1 MFVRYP
7 RQNVPMDTKVR
18 TPQEIFTM
26 PQRLLVPLFQR
37 PYVWNEEL
45 QWEPLWRDL
54 QNVATRY
61 LENPNSAQQPH
72 FLGAVVFQQLQNPI
86 GDLQQRTVIDGQQR
100 LTTLQIMFDAIHA
113 ELTAIG
119 AESPA
124 ARIEPLVENGRPFWK
139 DSNPEDRFKV
149 WPTNKDRPAFNEV
162 MGAEHPIDYSSL
174 VHSDSKL
181 VQAHKFF
188 SNKSRVWLS
197 EAGSDHRLTRA
208 AALEKSAREF
218 LQIVVIDLGAQE
230 NAQEIFET
238 LNARG
243 AVLTAADLIKN
254 FIFQRLLE
262 QGTDVEK
269 AYDKHWKMFESSFW
283 EQEVS
288 YGRVKYQR
296 SSLFINHWL
305 VAKTGEDVL
314 AREVFSRFKSYADF
328 ESKKTML
335 ELLEQICLSA
345 GVYASIY
352 ELGDEREKDLDRT
365 ALFAYRLKVL
375 ELDVVRPL
383 FLYLVDPDEGAIPQ
397 SELDKCF
404 EIIESWL
411 VRRMLVRVTGKRYN
425 KLVPEVISE
434 VRKNRPNAAQ
444 VLENYFK
451 NQQVDSAYWPD
462 DAEVRRELQNL
473 EFYRKIYR
481 SRVRMVFEALEDYA
495 RGWKSGKSGSAGM
508 RIRRASYTIE
518 HLMPQSWQT
527 NWPLPPGLTDL
538 ERDRLVQTLGNLTLL
553 STKLN
558 SSVSN
563 GPWLG
568 ENGKKAALNEK
579 DVLLLNSKVQ
589 ANGNEGWTEELI
601 RSRTSE
607 LTSMI
612 LDIWRVPEGHISKVT
627 RTNEDAPKKIS
638 VIDLL
643 SAGLLQAGQTLYPS
657 YRRYKGRNAQVLAD
671 GRIEIEG
678 QVFDS
683 LSLAGNHVRKKN
695 TNGWTFW
702 LISESPKEKMFDL
715 RERYKEIVGAEE
727 FEDLSDDESEDED

>member
-1 MFVRYP
+1 
-7 RQNVPMDTKVR
+7 MDTKVR

-61 LENPNSAQQPH
+61 LENPNSVQQPH

-113 ELTAIG
+113 ELVAVG

-124 ARIEPLVENGRPFWK
+124 ARLEPLVENGKPFWK

-162 MGAEHPIDYSSL
+162 MGAVHPINYSSL
-174 VHSDSKL
+174 IHSDSKL

-188 SNKSRVWLS
+188 SRKS
-197 EAGSDHRLTRA
+197 EAWLAEAGPDQITSRA
-208 AALEKSAREF
+208 SALEKSAREF

-262 QGTDVEK
+262 QGTDVEN
-269 AYDKHWKMFESSFW
+269 AYDTHWKMFESSFW
-283 EQEVS
+283 EEEVS

-335 ELLEQICLSA
+335 ELLEQICTSA
-345 GVYASIY
+345 KVYASIY

-383 FLYLVDPDEGAIPQ
+383 FLYLVDPDEGQISQA
-397 SELDKCF
+397 ELEKCF
-404 EIIESWL
+404 ETIESWL

-425 KLVPEVISE
+425 KLVPEVIKE
-434 VRKNRPNAAQ
+434 VRRDRTNAAKI
-444 VLENYFK
+444 LENYFK

-462 DAEVRRELQNL
+462 DEEVRRELQNL

-481 SRVRMVFEALEDYA
+481 SRVRMVFEALEDYV
-495 RGWKSGKSGSAGM
+495 RGWKEGKSGSAGM

-518 HLMPQSWQT
+518 HVMPQSWQS
-527 NWPLPPGLTDL
+527 NWPLTPGISDL
-538 ERDRLVQTLGNLTLL
+538 ERDRLLQTLGNLTLL

-568 ENGKKAALNEK
+568 EGGKRAALNEK

-589 ANGNEGWTEELI
+589 EIGKDGWSEELI
-601 RSRTSE
+601 RIRTEE
-607 LTSMI
+607 LTSII
-612 LDIWRVPEGHISKVT
+612 LDIWKVPKGHMSKVH
-627 RTNEDAPKKIS
+627 RERSESSKRVQ
-638 VIDLL
+638 VIDLI
-643 SAGLLQAGQTLYPS
+643 SAGLIEPGQRIFPHAKKYEGISASIL
-657 YRRYKGRNAQVLAD
+657 VD
-671 GRIEIEG
+671 GRIELNGVIY
-678 QVFDS
+678 DS
-683 LSLAGNHVRKKN
+683 LSGAGVSVRGSS
-695 TNGWTFW
+695 TNGWWFFAIDKPSGPR
-702 LISESPKEKMFDL
+702 LSEL
-715 RERYKEIVGAEE
+715 YKTYLAMTGEE
-727 FEDLSDDESEDED
+727 TSDESTEEDIEED

>member
-1 MFVRYP
+1 
-7 RQNVPMDTKVR
+7 MDTKVR

-61 LENPNSAQQPH
+61 LENPKLVQQPH

-113 ELTAIG
+113 ELLAIG

-124 ARIEPLVENGRPFWK
+124 ARIEPLVENGKPFWK

-162 MGAEHPIDYSSL
+162 MGAQHPIKYSSL
-174 VHSDSKL
+174 KNADSKL

-188 SNKSRVWLS
+188 SKKTESWLA
-197 EAGSDHRLTRA
+197 EQGPDHLMTRA
-208 AALEKSAREF
+208 GALEKSAREF

-262 QGTDVEK
+262 QGTNVED

-283 EQEVS
+283 EEEVS
-288 YGRVKYQR
+288 YGRVNYQR

-335 ELLEQICLSA
+335 ELLEQICNSA
-345 GVYASIY
+345 RVYASIY
-352 ELGDEREKDLDRT
+352 ALGNEHERDLDRT

-375 ELDVVRPL
+375 GLDVVRPL
-383 FLYLVDPDEGAIPQ
+383 FLYLADPDEGQIPKD
-397 SELDKCF
+397 ELEKSL

-411 VRRMLVRVTGKRYN
+411 VRRMLARVTSKSYN
-425 KLVPEVISE
+425 KIVPEIISKVRE
-434 VRKNRPNAAQ
+434 DRKNAAT

-451 NQQVDSAYWPD
+451 SQQANTSYWPD
-462 DAEVRRELQNL
+462 DDEVRKEISGL
-473 EFYRKIYR
+473 EFYDKIYR
-481 SRVRMVFEALEDYA
+481 SRVRMVLEALEDDA
-495 RGWKSGKSGSAGM
+495 RGWKDGKISSSGM
-508 RIRRASYTIE
+508 RIKKGSYTIE
-518 HLMPQSWQT
+518 HLMPQKWQKY
-527 NWPLPPGLTDL
+527 WPLTEGVTDL
-538 ERDRLVQTLGNLTLL
+538 ERDSIVQSLGNLTLL

-568 ENGKKAALNEK
+568 EDGKSRALTEH
-579 DVLLLNSKVQ
+579 DVLLLNKKVQESGKEGWNEDLIRRRTQELIDSILSIWKIPSGHVSKVRRER
-589 ANGNEGWTEELI
+589 NEI
-601 RSRTSE
+601 
-607 LTSMI
+607 
-612 LDIWRVPEGHISKVT
+612 
-627 RTNEDAPKKIS
+627 PKRIQ
-638 VIDLL
+638 VIDLI
-643 SAGLLQAGQTLYPS
+643 SAGLIEPGQRIYPHAKKYEGVS
-657 YRRYKGRNAQVLAD
+657 ATILTD
-671 GRIEIEG
+671 GRIDLNG
-678 QVFDS
+678 VVFDS
-683 LSLAGNHVRKKN
+683 LSGAGVSVRGSS
-695 TNGWTFW
+695 TNGWRFFA
-702 LISESPKEKMFDL
+702 LEDPVGPRLSELYD
-715 RERYKEIVGAEE
+715 RYIELAGVEGSDESQSYD
-727 FEDLSDDESEDED
+727 FGDDE

>member
-1 MFVRYP
+1 
-7 RQNVPMDTKVR
+7 MDTKVR

-61 LENPNSAQQPH
+61 LENPNSVQQPH

-113 ELTAIG
+113 ELVAVG

-124 ARIEPLVENGRPFWK
+124 ARLEPLVENGKPFWK

-162 MGAEHPIDYSSL
+162 MGAAHPINYSSL
-174 VHSDSKL
+174 IHSDSKL

-188 SNKSRVWLS
+188 SRKS
-197 EAGSDHRLTRA
+197 EAWLAEAGPDQITSRA
-208 AALEKSAREF
+208 SALEKSAREF

-262 QGTDVEK
+262 QGTDVEN
-269 AYDKHWKMFESSFW
+269 AYDTHWKMFESSFW
-283 EQEVS
+283 EEEVS

-335 ELLEQICLSA
+335 ELLEQICTSA
-345 GVYASIY
+345 KVYASIY

-383 FLYLVDPDEGAIPQ
+383 FLYLVDPDEGQISQA
-397 SELDKCF
+397 ELEKCF
-404 EIIESWL
+404 ETIESWL

-425 KLVPEVISE
+425 KLVPEVIKE
-434 VRKNRPNAAQ
+434 VRRDRTNAAKI
-444 VLENYFK
+444 LENYFK

-481 SRVRMVFEALEDYA
+481 SRVRMVFEALEDYV
-495 RGWKSGKSGSAGM
+495 RGWKEGKSGSAGM

-518 HLMPQSWQT
+518 HVMPQSWQS
-527 NWPLPPGLTDL
+527 NWPLAPGISDL

-568 ENGKKAALNEK
+568 EGGKRAALNEK

-589 ANGNEGWTEELI
+589 EVGKDGWSEELI
-601 RSRTSE
+601 RSRTE
-607 LTSMI
+607 DLTSMI
-612 LDIWRVPEGHISKVT
+612 LDIWKVPKGHVSKVH
-627 RTNEDAPKKIS
+627 RERSESSKRVQ
-638 VIDLL
+638 VIDLI
-643 SAGLLQAGQTLYPS
+643 SAGLIEPGQRIFPHAKKFEGISASIL
-657 YRRYKGRNAQVLAD
+657 VD
-671 GRIEIEG
+671 GRIELDGVIY
-678 QVFDS
+678 DS
-683 LSLAGNHVRKKN
+683 LSGAGVSVRGSS
-695 TNGWTFW
+695 TNGWWFFAIDNPSGPR
-702 LISESPKEKMFDL
+702 LSEL
-715 RERYKEIVGAEE
+715 YKTYLAMTGEE
-727 FEDLSDDESEDED
+727 TSDESTEEDIEED

>member
-1 MFVRYP
+1 
-7 RQNVPMDTKVR
+7 
-18 TPQEIFTM
+18 
-26 PQRLLVPLFQR
+26 
-37 PYVWNEEL
+37 
-45 QWEPLWRDL
+45 
-54 QNVATRY
+54 
-61 LENPNSAQQPH
+61 LEKPNSVQQPH

-113 ELTAIG
+113 ELVAVG

-124 ARIEPLVENGRPFWK
+124 ARIEPLVENGKPFWK

-162 MGAEHPIDYSSL
+162 MGAEHPINYGAL
-174 VHSDSKL
+174 QNSDSKL

-188 SNKSRVWLS
+188 AKKTEAWLA
-197 EAGSDHRLTRA
+197 EGGLDQVMTRS

-335 ELLEQICLSA
+335 ELLEQICTSA

-383 FLYLVDPDEGAIPQ
+383 FLYLVDPDEGQISQ
-397 SELDKCF
+397 VELEKCF

-425 KLVPEVISE
+425 KLIPEVITE
-434 VRKNRPNAAQ
+434 VRKNRTNASK
-444 VLENYFK
+444 VLEGYFK

-462 DAEVRRELQNL
+462 DEEVRREVQNL

-481 SRVRMVFEALEDYA
+481 SRVRMIFEALEDYA
-495 RGWKSGKSGSAGM
+495 RGWKEGKSSNSGM
-508 RIRRASYTIE
+508 RIRRASYSIE
-518 HLMPQSWQT
+518 HLMPQSWQS
-527 NWPLPPGLTDL
+527 NWPLTSGVTDL

-568 ENGKKAALNEK
+568 DSGKSAALTEH
-579 DVLLLNSKVQ
+579 DVLLLNKRVQ
-589 ANGNEGWTEELI
+589 DSGKNGWSEELI
-601 RSRTSE
+601 RARTEE

-612 LDIWRVPEGHISKVT
+612 LDIWKVPEGHVSKINRAKEEST
-627 RTNEDAPKKIS
+627 KKIN
-638 VIDLL
+638 VVDLI
-643 SAGLLQAGQTLYPS
+643 SAGLVQPGQTLYPKMN
-657 YRRYKGRNAQVLAD
+657 RYKGRNAQILAD

-678 QVFDS
+678 SIYDS
-683 LSLAGNHVRKKN
+683 LSLAGIHIRKKN

-702 LISESPKEKMFDL
+702 LVEESPRERMFDL
-715 RERYKEIVGAEE
+715 RDKYKELAGVESSEE
-727 FEDLSDDESEDED
+727 LSDDDSEDEE

>member
-1 MFVRYP
+1 
-7 RQNVPMDTKVR
+7 
-18 TPQEIFTM
+18 M

-61 LENPNSAQQPH
+61 LENPNSVQQPH

-100 LTTLQIMFDAIHA
+100 LTSLQIMFDAIHA
-113 ELTAIG
+113 ELLAVG

-124 ARIEPLVENGRPFWK
+124 ARIEPLIENGKPFWK

-162 MGAEHPIDYSSL
+162 MGAEHPIKYSAL
-174 VHSDSKL
+174 ANSDSKL
-181 VQAHKFF
+181 VQAHRFF
-188 SNKSRVWLS
+188 SKKTEAWLA
-197 EAGSDHRLTRA
+197 EEGPEQVMTRA
-208 AALEKSAREF
+208 GALEKSAREF

-262 QGTDVEK
+262 EGTDVEK

-283 EQEVS
+283 EEEVS
-288 YGRVKYQR
+288 YGRVNHQR

-305 VAKTGEDVL
+305 VTKTGEDVL

-328 ESKKTML
+328 ESQKTML
-335 ELLEQICLSA
+335 ELLEQICNSA
-345 GVYASIY
+345 GIYASIY
-352 ELGDEREKDLDRT
+352 ALGYEHERDLDRT

-375 ELDVVRPL
+375 GLDVVRPL
-383 FLYLVDPDEGAIPQ
+383 FLYLADPDEGEIPQ
-397 SELDKCF
+397 SELDRCL

-411 VRRMLVRVTGKRYN
+411 VRRMLARVTSKSYN
-425 KLVPEVISE
+425 KIIPEIISK
-434 VRKNRPNAAQ
+434 VREDREHAAS

-451 NQQVDSAYWPD
+451 TQQANTAYWPD
-462 DAEVRRELQNL
+462 DDEVRKEITGL
-473 EFYRKIYR
+473 EFYNKIYR
-481 SRVRMVFEALEDYA
+481 SRVRMILESLEDHT
-495 RGWKSGKSGSAGM
+495 RGWKDGMTSSSGM
-508 RIRRASYTIE
+508 RIKKGSYTIE
-518 HLMPQSWQT
+518 HLMPQKWQK
-527 NWPLPPGLTDL
+527 NWPLTVGVNEL
-538 ERDRLVQTLGNLTLL
+538 ERDSLVQSLGNLTLL

-568 ENGKKAALNEK
+568 DEGKSAALTEH
-579 DVLLLNSKVQ
+579 DVLLLNKRVQ
-589 ANGNEGWTEELI
+589 DSGKDGWNEELI
-601 RSRTSE
+601 RARTQE
-607 LTSMI
+607 LIDAI
-612 LDIWRVPEGHISKVT
+612 LSIWKVPAGHVSKI
-627 RTNEDAPKKIS
+627 RRERNETAKRIQ
-638 VIDLL
+638 VIDLI
-643 SAGLLQAGQTLYPS
+643 SAGLIEPGQKIYPHAKKFAGTSGSIL
-657 YRRYKGRNAQVLAD
+657 VD
-671 GRIEIEG
+671 GRIEIKG
-678 QVFDS
+678 DVYDS
-683 LSLAGNHVRKKN
+683 LSGAGASVRGSG
-695 TNGWTFW
+695 TNGWRFFA
-702 LISESPKEKMFDL
+702 INNPSGP
-715 RERYKEIVGAEE
+715 R
-727 FEDLSDDESEDED
+727 LSDLYNQYIELAGLEDSNESQSDELEDDE

>member
-1 MFVRYP
+1 
-7 RQNVPMDTKVR
+7 MDTKVR

-54 QNVATRY
+54 QSVATRY
-61 LENPNSAQQPH
+61 LENPNSVQQPH

-113 ELTAIG
+113 ELVAVG

-124 ARIEPLVENGRPFWK
+124 ARIEPLVENGKPFWK

-162 MGAEHPIDYSSL
+162 MGAEHPINYGAL
-174 VHSDSKL
+174 ENADSKL

-188 SNKSRVWLS
+188 AKKTAAWLA
-197 EAGSDHRLTRA
+197 EAGPDQVMTRA

-335 ELLEQICLSA
+335 ELLKQICTSA
-345 GVYASIY
+345 GVYESIY

-383 FLYLVDPDEGAIPQ
+383 FLYLVDPDEGQISQP
-397 SELDKCF
+397 ELEKCF

-425 KLVPEVISE
+425 KLIPEIITE
-434 VRKNRPNAAQ
+434 VRKDRINASE
-444 VLENYFK
+444 VLEGYLR

-462 DAEVRRELQNL
+462 DEEVRREVQNL

-495 RGWKSGKSGSAGM
+495 RGWKEGKSSNSGM
-508 RIRRASYTIE
+508 RIRRASYSIE
-518 HLMPQSWQT
+518 HLMPQSWQN
-527 NWPLPPGLTDL
+527 NWPLNSGVTDL

-568 ENGKKAALNEK
+568 EGGKSAALTEH
-579 DVLLLNSKVQ
+579 DVLLLNKRVQ
-589 ANGNEGWTEELI
+589 DSGKSGWSEELIRARTEELI
-601 RSRTSE
+601 
-607 LTSMI
+607 SMI
-612 LDIWRVPEGHISKVT
+612 LDIWKVPEGHISKVN
-627 RTNEDAPKKIS
+627 RTKEDTPQKIN
-638 VIDLL
+638 VVDLI
-643 SAGLLQAGQTLYPS
+643 SAGLVQPGQTLYPKMH
-657 YRRYKGRNAQVLAD
+657 RYKGRNAQILVD
-671 GRIEIEG
+671 GRIDIEG
-678 QVFDS
+678 SIYDS
-683 LSLAGNHVRKKN
+683 LSLAGSHIRKKN

-702 LISESPKEKMFDL
+702 LVQESPRERMFDL
-715 RERYKEIVGAEE
+715 RDRYKEMVGAESS
-727 FEDLSDDESEDED
+727 EDLSDDDSEDEE

>member
-1 MFVRYP
+1 
-7 RQNVPMDTKVR
+7 MDTKFR

-61 LENPNSAQQPH
+61 LENPNSVQQPH

-113 ELTAIG
+113 ELVAVG

-124 ARIEPLVENGRPFWK
+124 ARIEPLVENGKPFWK

-162 MGAEHPIDYSSL
+162 MGAEHPINYGAMEN
-174 VHSDSKL
+174 SDSKL

-188 SNKSRVWLS
+188 AKKTEAWLA
-197 EAGSDHRLTRA
+197 EAGPDQVMTRA

-335 ELLEQICLSA
+335 ELLEQICTSA

-383 FLYLVDPDEGAIPQ
+383 FLYLVDPDEGQISPA
-397 SELDKCF
+397 ELEKCF

-425 KLVPEVISE
+425 KLIPEVITE
-434 VRKNRPNAAQ
+434 VRKDRINASK
-444 VLENYFK
+444 VLEGYFK

-462 DAEVRRELQNL
+462 DEEVRREVQNL

-495 RGWKSGKSGSAGM
+495 RGWKEGKSSNSGM
-508 RIRRASYTIE
+508 RIRRASYSIE
-518 HLMPQSWQT
+518 HLMPQSWQS
-527 NWPLPPGLTDL
+527 NWPLTSGVTDL
-538 ERDRLVQTLGNLTLL
+538 ERDRLVQSLGNLTLL

-563 GPWLG
+563 GPWMG
-568 ENGKKAALNEK
+568 ESGKSAALTEH
-579 DVLLLNSKVQ
+579 DVLLLNKRVQ
-589 ANGNEGWTEELI
+589 DSGKNGWSEELI
-601 RSRTSE
+601 RARTEE

-612 LDIWRVPEGHISKVT
+612 LDIWKVPEGHISKVN
-627 RTNEDAPKKIS
+627 RAKEENSQKIN
-638 VIDLL
+638 VIDLI
-643 SAGLLQAGQTLYPS
+643 SAGLVQPGQTLYPKMN
-657 YRRYKGRNAQVLAD
+657 RYKGRNAQILVD
-671 GRIEIEG
+671 GRIDIEG
-678 QVFDS
+678 SIYDS
-683 LSLAGNHVRKKN
+683 LSLAGSHIRKKN

-702 LISESPKEKMFDL
+702 LVQESPRERMFDL
-715 RERYKEIVGAEE
+715 RDRYKEMVGAESS
-727 FEDLSDDESEDED
+727 EDLSDDDSEDEE

>member
-1 MFVRYP
+1 
-7 RQNVPMDTKVR
+7 
-18 TPQEIFTM
+18 M

-61 LENPNSAQQPH
+61 LENPNSVQQPH

-113 ELTAIG
+113 ELVAVG

-124 ARIEPLVENGRPFWK
+124 ARIEPLVENGKPFWK

-162 MGAEHPIDYSSL
+162 MGAEHPINYGAMEN
-174 VHSDSKL
+174 SDSKL

-188 SNKSRVWLS
+188 AKKTEAWLA
-197 EAGSDHRLTRA
+197 EAGPDQVMTRA

-335 ELLEQICLSA
+335 ELLEQICTSA

-383 FLYLVDPDEGAIPQ
+383 FLYLVDPDEGQISPA
-397 SELDKCF
+397 ELEKCF

-425 KLVPEVISE
+425 KLIPEVITE
-434 VRKNRPNAAQ
+434 VRKDRINASK
-444 VLENYFK
+444 VLEGYFK

-462 DAEVRRELQNL
+462 DEEVRREVQNL

-495 RGWKSGKSGSAGM
+495 RGWKEGKSSNSGM
-508 RIRRASYTIE
+508 RIRRASYSIE
-518 HLMPQSWQT
+518 HLMPQSWQS
-527 NWPLPPGLTDL
+527 NWPLTSGVTDL
-538 ERDRLVQTLGNLTLL
+538 ERDRLVQSLGNLTLL

-563 GPWLG
+563 GPWMG
-568 ENGKKAALNEK
+568 ESGKSAALTEH
-579 DVLLLNSKVQ
+579 DVLLLNKRVQ
-589 ANGNEGWTEELI
+589 DSGKNGWSEELI
-601 RSRTSE
+601 RARTEE

-612 LDIWRVPEGHISKVT
+612 LDIWKVPEGHISKVN
-627 RTNEDAPKKIS
+627 RAKEENSQKIN
-638 VIDLL
+638 VIDLI
-643 SAGLLQAGQTLYPS
+643 SAGLVQPGQTLYPKMN
-657 YRRYKGRNAQVLAD
+657 RYKGRNAQILVD
-671 GRIEIEG
+671 GRIDIEG
-678 QVFDS
+678 SIYDS
-683 LSLAGNHVRKKN
+683 LSLAGSHIRKKN

-702 LISESPKEKMFDL
+702 LVQESPRERMFDL
-715 RERYKEIVGAEE
+715 RDRYKEMVGAESS
-727 FEDLSDDESEDED
+727 EDLSDDDSEDEE

>member
-1 MFVRYP
+1 
-7 RQNVPMDTKVR
+7 MDTKVR
-18 TPQEIFTM
+18 TPQEIFNM

-61 LENPNSAQQPH
+61 LENPNVSQQPH

-113 ELTAIG
+113 ELVAIG

-124 ARIEPLVENGRPFWK
+124 ARLEPLVENGKPFWK

-162 MGAEHPIDYSSL
+162 MGAKHPINYSSL

-188 SNKSRVWLS
+188 SRKTEAWLA
-197 EAGSDHRLTRA
+197 EAGPDKIPGRA
-208 AALEKSAREF
+208 SALEKSAREF

-335 ELLEQICLSA
+335 ELLEQICTSA
-345 GVYASIY
+345 KVYASIY

-383 FLYLVDPDEGAIPQ
+383 FLYLVDPDEGKISKA
-397 SELDKCF
+397 ELEKCF

-425 KLVPEVISE
+425 KLVPEIIKE
-434 VRKNRPNAAQ
+434 VRKDRANSAEI
-444 VLENYFK
+444 LENYFK
-451 NQQVDSAYWPD
+451 NQLVDSAYWPD
-462 DAEVRRELQNL
+462 DEEVRRELQNL

-495 RGWKSGKSGSAGM
+495 RGWKDGKSSSAGV
-508 RIRRASYTIE
+508 RIRRASYSIE
-518 HLMPQSWQT
+518 HLMPQSWQS
-527 NWPLPPGLTDL
+527 NWPLPSGITEL

-553 STKLN
+553 SSKLN

-568 ENGKKAALNEK
+568 EVGKRAALNEK
-579 DVLLLNSKVQ
+579 DVLLLNNKVQ
-589 ANGNEGWTEELI
+589 DAGKDGWSEEMIRNRTEEL
-601 RSRTSE
+601 TA
-607 LTSMI
+607 MI
-612 LDIWRVPEGHISKVT
+612 LDIWKVPKGHVSKVN
-627 RTNEDAPKKIS
+627 REKSESSKRVQ
-638 VIDLL
+638 VIDLI
-643 SAGLLQAGQTLYPS
+643 SAGLIHPGQKIFPHAKKYEGISASIL
-657 YRRYKGRNAQVLAD
+657 VD
-671 GRIEIEG
+671 GRIELNGI
-678 QVFDS
+678 VYDS
-683 LSLAGNHVRKKN
+683 LSGAGVSVRGSS
-695 TNGWTFW
+695 TNGWWFFAMDKPSGPR
-702 LISESPKEKMFDL
+702 LSEL
-715 RERYKEIVGAEE
+715 YKSYLAMAGEE
-727 FEDLSDDESEDED
+727 SSDESTEDETDED

>member
-1 MFVRYP
+1 
-7 RQNVPMDTKVR
+7 MDTKVR

-61 LENPNSAQQPH
+61 LENPSVVQQPH

-113 ELTAIG
+113 ELKAIG

-124 ARIEPLVENGRPFWK
+124 ARIEPLVENGKPFWK

-162 MGAEHPIDYSSL
+162 MGAEHPINYSSL
-174 VHSDSKL
+174 THSDSKL

-188 SNKSRVWLS
+188 SKRTEAWLA
-197 EAGSDHRLTRA
+197 EAGPDQVMTRA

-328 ESKKTML
+328 ESKKTMS
-335 ELLEQICLSA
+335 ELLEQICTSA
-345 GVYASIY
+345 KVYASIY
-352 ELGDEREKDLDRT
+352 ELGDEREKDLDRI

-375 ELDVVRPL
+375 ELDVMRPL
-383 FLYLVDPDEGAIPQ
+383 FLYLVDPDEGQISQP
-397 SELDKCF
+397 ELEKCF

-425 KLVPEVISE
+425 KLVPEVIKE
-434 VRKNRPNAAQ
+434 VRKDRINAAS
-444 VLENYFK
+444 VLENYLK

-462 DAEVRRELQNL
+462 DEEVRREVQNL

-495 RGWKSGKSGSAGM
+495 RGWKEGKSSSAGM
-508 RIRRASYTIE
+508 RIRRATYTIE
-518 HLMPQSWQT
+518 HVMPQSWQS
-527 NWPLPPGLTDL
+527 NWPLSAGVSEL

-568 ENGKKAALNEK
+568 TGGKRAALNEK
-579 DVLLLNSKVQ
+579 DVLLLNNKVQ
-589 ANGNEGWTEELI
+589 DAGKDGWSEELI
-601 RSRTSE
+601 RARTEE

-612 LDIWRVPEGHISKVT
+612 LDIWKVPSGHVSKVL
-627 RTNEDAPKKIS
+627 RVKRESSKRVQ
-638 VIDLL
+638 VIDLI
-643 SAGLLQAGQTLYPS
+643 SAGLVEPGQKIYPHAKKYEGIS
-657 YRRYKGRNAQVLAD
+657 GTILVD
-671 GRIEIEG
+671 GRIELNGVIY
-678 QVFDS
+678 DS
-683 LSLAGNHVRKKN
+683 LSGAGVSVRGSSANGWWFFAIDNPGGTRLAALYDTYIELAGV
-695 TNGWTFW
+695 
-702 LISESPKEKMFDL
+702 ED
-715 RERYKEIVGAEE
+715 EE
-727 FEDLSDDESEDED
+727 GEASGSDSDDE

>member
-1 MFVRYP
+1 
-7 RQNVPMDTKVR
+7 MDTKVR

-37 PYVWNEEL
+37 SYVWNEEL
-45 QWEPLWRDL
+45 HWEPLWRDL

-61 LENPNSAQQPH
+61 LEKPYEVQQPH

-113 ELTAIG
+113 ELIAIG

-124 ARIEPLVENGRPFWK
+124 ARIEPLVENGKPFWK

-162 MGAEHPIDYSSL
+162 MGAEHPIKYSAL
-174 VHSDSKL
+174 VNSESKL
-181 VQAHKFF
+181 VLAHKFF
-188 SNKSRVWLS
+188 SKKTEAWLA
-197 EAGSDHRLTRA
+197 EQGPEQLMTRA

-262 QGTDVEK
+262 EGTDVQK

-283 EQEVS
+283 EEEVS
-288 YGRVKYQR
+288 YGRVNYQR

-305 VAKTGEDVL
+305 VTKTGEDVL

-328 ESKKTML
+328 ESKKSML
-335 ELLEQICLSA
+335 ELLEQICNSA

-352 ELGDEREKDLDRT
+352 ALGYEHERDLDRT

-375 ELDVVRPL
+375 GLDVVRPL
-383 FLYLVDPDEGAIPQ
+383 FLYLVDPDEGQIPQ
-397 SELDKCF
+397 AELDKCF
-404 EIIESWL
+404 ELIESWL
-411 VRRMLVRVTGKRYN
+411 VRRMLARVTSKRYN
-425 KLVPEVISE
+425 KTIPEIISK
-434 VRKNRPNAAQ
+434 VREDREHAAT

-451 NQQVDSAYWPD
+451 TQQANTSYWPD
-462 DAEVRRELQNL
+462 DDEVRKEITGL
-473 EFYRKIYR
+473 EFYGKIYR
-481 SRVRMVFEALEDYA
+481 SRVRMVLEALEDDA
-495 RGWKSGKSGSAGM
+495 RGWKDGKTSSSGM
-508 RIRRASYTIE
+508 RIKKGSYTIE
-518 HLMPQSWQT
+518 HLMPQKWQKH
-527 NWPLPPGLTDL
+527 WPLTDGVNEL
-538 ERDRLVQTLGNLTLL
+538 ERDSLIQSLGNLTLL
-553 STKLN
+553 STNLN
-558 SSVSN
+558 IGVSN

-568 ENGKKAALNEK
+568 DRGKSAALTEH
-579 DVLLLNSKVQ
+579 DILLLNKKVQ
-589 ANGNEGWTEELI
+589 DSGKAGWNEELI
-601 RSRTSE
+601 RARTQE
-607 LTSMI
+607 LIDAI
-612 LDIWRVPEGHISKVT
+612 LSIWKVPTGHVSKVRREREET
-627 RTNEDAPKKIS
+627 VQKIN
-638 VIDLL
+638 VIDLI
-643 SAGLLQAGQTLYPS
+643 SAGLVQPGQTLYPKMN
-657 YRRYKGRNAQVLAD
+657 RYKGRNAQILVD

-678 QVFDS
+678 SIYDS
-683 LSLAGNHVRKKN
+683 LSLAGSHIRKKN

-702 LISESPKEKMFDL
+702 LVKESPRERMFDL
-715 RERYKEIVGAEE
+715 RDKYKEMVGAEGS
-727 FEDLSDDESEDED
+727 EDLSDDDSEDEE

>member
-1 MFVRYP
+1 
-7 RQNVPMDTKVR
+7 
-18 TPQEIFTM
+18 M

-61 LENPNSAQQPH
+61 LQKPNEVQQPH

-113 ELTAIG
+113 ELVAVG

-124 ARIEPLVENGRPFWK
+124 ARIEPLVENGKPFWK

-162 MGAEHPIDYSSL
+162 MGAVHPINYGAL
-174 VHSDSKL
+174 KHSDSKL

-188 SNKSRVWLS
+188 AKKTEAWLA
-197 EAGSDHRLTRA
+197 EAGPDHVMTRA
-208 AALEKSAREF
+208 SALEKSAREF

-335 ELLEQICLSA
+335 ELLEQICTSA

-383 FLYLVDPDEGAIPQ
+383 FLYLVDPDEGQISQA
-397 SELDKCF
+397 ELEKCF

-425 KLVPEVISE
+425 KLIPEVITE
-434 VRKNRPNAAQ
+434 VRKDRINASK
-444 VLENYFK
+444 VLEGYFK

-462 DAEVRRELQNL
+462 DEEVRREVQNL

-495 RGWKSGKSGSAGM
+495 RGWKEGKSSNSGM
-508 RIRRASYTIE
+508 RIRRASYSIE
-518 HLMPQSWQT
+518 HLMPQSWQS
-527 NWPLPPGLTDL
+527 NWPLTSGITDL

-563 GPWLG
+563 GPWMG
-568 ENGKKAALNEK
+568 ESGKSSALTEH
-579 DVLLLNSKVQ
+579 DVLLLNKRVQ
-589 ANGNEGWTEELI
+589 DSGKNGWSEELI
-601 RSRTSE
+601 RARTEE

-612 LDIWRVPEGHISKVT
+612 LDIWKIPEGHISKVN
-627 RTNEDAPKKIS
+627 RAKEENSQKIN
-638 VIDLL
+638 VIDLI
-643 SAGLLQAGQTLYPS
+643 SAGLVQPGQTLYPKMN
-657 YRRYKGRNAQVLAD
+657 RYKGRNAQILVD
-671 GRIEIEG
+671 GRIDIEG
-678 QVFDS
+678 SVYDS
-683 LSLAGNHVRKKN
+683 LSLAGSHIRKKN

-702 LISESPKEKMFDL
+702 LVQESPRERMFDL
-715 RERYKEIVGAEE
+715 RDRYKEMVGAESS
-727 FEDLSDDESEDED
+727 EDLSDDDSEDEE

>member
-1 MFVRYP
+1 
-7 RQNVPMDTKVR
+7 MDTKVR

-61 LENPNSAQQPH
+61 LENPGVVQQPH

-113 ELTAIG
+113 ELVAIG

-124 ARIEPLVENGRPFWK
+124 ARIEPLVENGKPFWK

-162 MGAEHPIDYSSL
+162 MGAEHPINYSAL
-174 VHSDSKL
+174 VNSDSKL

-188 SNKSRVWLS
+188 SRKTAAWLA
-197 EAGSDHRLTRA
+197 EAGPDQLMNRA
-208 AALEKSAREF
+208 SALEKSAREF

-328 ESKKTML
+328 ESKKTMS
-335 ELLEQICLSA
+335 ELLEQICSSA
-345 GVYASIY
+345 KVYASIY

-375 ELDVVRPL
+375 ELDVMRPL
-383 FLYLVDPDEGAIPQ
+383 FLYLVDPDEGQISQP
-397 SELDKCF
+397 ELEKCF

-425 KLVPEVISE
+425 KLVPEVIKE
-434 VRKNRPNAAQ
+434 VRKDRINAAS

-462 DAEVRRELQNL
+462 DEEVRREVQNL

-495 RGWKSGKSGSAGM
+495 RGWKEGKSSSAGM

-518 HLMPQSWQT
+518 HVMPQSWQS
-527 NWPLPPGLTDL
+527 NWPLPTGVSEL

-568 ENGKKAALNEK
+568 VGGKRAALNEK
-579 DVLLLNSKVQ
+579 DVLLLNNKVQ
-589 ANGNEGWTEELI
+589 EAGKDGWSEDLIRARTEEL
-601 RSRTSE
+601 TA
-607 LTSMI
+607 MI
-612 LDIWRVPEGHISKVT
+612 LDIWKVPSGHVSKVV
-627 RTNEDAPKKIS
+627 REKRESSKRVQ
-638 VIDLL
+638 VIDLI
-643 SAGLLQAGQTLYPS
+643 SAGLVEPGQKIYPHS
-657 YRRYKGRNAQVLAD
+657 KNYEGISGTILAD
-671 GRIEIEG
+671 GRIELNGVIY
-678 QVFDS
+678 DS
-683 LSLAGNHVRKKN
+683 LSGAGVSVRGGN
-695 TNGWTFW
+695 TNGWWFFAIENPGGTR
-702 LISESPKEKMFDL
+702 LAALYDTYLELAGVEDEESEASGSD
-715 RERYKEIVGAEE
+715 
-727 FEDLSDDESEDED
+727 SDDE

>member
-1 MFVRYP
+1 
-7 RQNVPMDTKVR
+7 MDTKVR

-54 QNVATRY
+54 QNVASRY
-61 LENPNSAQQPH
+61 LENPSAVQQPH

-113 ELTAIG
+113 QLLAVG

-124 ARIEPLVENGRPFWK
+124 ARIEPLVENGKPFWK

-162 MGAEHPIDYSSL
+162 MGAEHPISYSTL

-188 SNKSRVWLS
+188 SKKTETWLS
-197 EAGSDHRLTRA
+197 EDGKDQIATRA
-208 AALEKSAREF
+208 SAIEKSAREF

-262 QGTDVEK
+262 QGTDVEA
-269 AYDKHWKMFESSFW
+269 AYGTHWKMFESSFW

-335 ELLEQICLSA
+335 ELLEQICTSA
-345 GVYASIY
+345 KVYASIY

-383 FLYLVDPDEGAIPQ
+383 FLYLVDPDEGQISK
-397 SELDKCF
+397 SELEKCF
-404 EIIESWL
+404 EVIESWL

-425 KLVPEVISE
+425 KLIPEVIKE
-434 VRKNRPNAAQ
+434 VRKDRANAAK
-444 VLENYFK
+444 VLEDFFK
-451 NQQVDSAYWPD
+451 NQQVDSSYWPD
-462 DAEVRRELQNL
+462 DEEVKREVQNL

-495 RGWKSGKSGSAGM
+495 RGWKDGKSSSAGM
-508 RIRRASYTIE
+508 RIRRASYSIE
-518 HLMPQSWQT
+518 HLMPQSWQSK
-527 NWPLPPGLTDL
+527 WPLPSTVTEL
-538 ERDRLVQTLGNLTLL
+538 ERDRLVQTIGNLTLL
-553 STKLN
+553 SKKLN

-568 ENGKKAALNEK
+568 EGGKRAALNEK

-589 ANGNEGWTEELI
+589 DAGKKGWSEESIRNRTE
-601 RSRTSE
+601 E

-612 LDIWRVPEGHISKVT
+612 LDIWKVPKGHVSKVV
-627 RTNEDAPKKIS
+627 RERSESSKRVQ
-638 VIDLL
+638 VIDLI
-643 SAGLLQAGQTLYPS
+643 SAGLIEPGQRIFPHAKKYEGVSGTIL
-657 YRRYKGRNAQVLAD
+657 VD
-671 GRIEIEG
+671 GRIELKGIIY
-678 QVFDS
+678 DS
-683 LSLAGNHVRKKN
+683 LSGAGVSVRGSS
-695 TNGWTFW
+695 TNGWWFFAIDEPSGPR
-702 LISESPKEKMFDL
+702 LSEF
-715 RERYKEIVGAEE
+715 YKTYLAMAGEE
-727 FEDLSDDESEDED
+727 SSDESSDEEADEE